1 MTQLLTTRS
10 GGSSSEI
17 TTTKDKLE
25 QILSKLD
32 QLETRIQA
40 NEISSSSFG
49 IPLLD
54 YAKSERF
61 DSANTYIAPSNGI
74 IIVDIHIHIHTSN
87 DPNMYV
93 TINGYY
99 VSSGFDMSGF
109 NYYDTSSGF

>member
-54 YAKSERF
+54 FAKSERF
-61 DSANTYIAPSNGI
+61 DASNTYIAPSNGI
-74 IIVDIHIHIHTSN
+74 IIIDIRIYTSN
-87 DPNMYV
+87 DPHMDV

-99 VSSGFDMSGF
+99 VSCGFDMSGF
-109 NYYDTSSGF
+109 NYYETSNGF